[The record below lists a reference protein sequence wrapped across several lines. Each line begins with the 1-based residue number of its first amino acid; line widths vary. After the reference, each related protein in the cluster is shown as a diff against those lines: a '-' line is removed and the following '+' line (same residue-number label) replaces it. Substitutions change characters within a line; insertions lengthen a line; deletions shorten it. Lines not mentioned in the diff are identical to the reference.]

1 MRPPAKLLLDV
12 VIRPTLAGM
21 GARYHNAEAETMLV
35 AIAHQ
40 ESGIRYRRQLGADGK
55 PMEHLARGLWQFEK
69 NGGVKGVLTHSTT
82 KTAADAA
89 AKALLYAPDPAVIHT
104 AIADNDILACVWARL
119 LLWTLPQPL
128 PRAGQEDEAWHQYI
142 AAWRPG
148 KPHRDRWVQS
158 YKLACD
164 TVSAA

>member
-1 MRPPAKLLLDV
+1 MMTPAKLLLDV

-21 GARYHNAEAETMLV
+21 GPKFQSREAEVMLV

-40 ESGIRYRRQLGADGK
+40 ESGIRYRRQIGADGK
-55 PMEHLARGLWQFEK
+55 PMEHLARGLFQFER
-69 NGGVKGVLTHSTT
+69 NGGVRGVLQHSTT
-82 KTAADAA
+82 KKAAEAA
-89 AKALLYAPDPAVIHT
+89 ARALLYEPDAAVIHT
-104 AIADNDILACVWARL
+104 AIADNDILATVWARL

-128 PRAGQEDEAWHQYI
+128 PALGQEADAWHQYI

-158 YKLACD
+158 YKLAME
-164 TVSAA
+164 TA

>member
-1 MRPPAKLLLDV
+1 MMTPAKLLLDV

-21 GARYHNAEAETMLV
+21 GPKFQSREAEVMLV

-40 ESGIRYRRQLGADGK
+40 ESGIRYRRQIGADGK
-55 PMEHLARGLWQFEK
+55 PLEGLARGLWQFERG
-69 NGGVKGVLTHSTT
+69 GGVRGVLEHSTT
-82 KTAADAA
+82 RKAA
-89 AKALLYAPDPAVIHT
+89 AAAAQALLYPAEPAAIHT

-128 PRAGQEDEAWHQYI
+128 PALGQEADAWHQYI

-158 YKLACD
+158 YKLAME
-164 TVSAA
+164 TA

>member
-1 MRPPAKLLLDV
+1 MKTPAKLLLDV
-12 VIRPTLAGM
+12 VIRPTLSGM
-21 GARYHNAEAETMLV
+21 GPKFHSTEAEAMLV

-40 ESGIRYRRQLGADGK
+40 ESGIRYRRQIGADGK
-55 PMEHLARGLWQFEK
+55 PMEHLARGLWQFERG
-69 NGGVKGVLTHSTT
+69 GGVRGVLEHSTT
-82 KTAADAA
+82 KKAA
-89 AKALLYAPDPAVIHT
+89 AAAAQALLYPAEAQAIHT

-128 PRAGQEDEAWHQYI
+128 PALGQETEAWHQYI

-158 YKLACD
+158 YKLAME
-164 TVSAA
+164 TVQ